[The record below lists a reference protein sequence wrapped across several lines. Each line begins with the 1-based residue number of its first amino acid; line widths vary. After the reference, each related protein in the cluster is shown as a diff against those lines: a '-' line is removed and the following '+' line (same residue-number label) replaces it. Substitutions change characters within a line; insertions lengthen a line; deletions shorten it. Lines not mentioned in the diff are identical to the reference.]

1 VGSAVVHGERALS
14 LRERVAEGRVRARKQ
29 TLIRPSATF
38 SQREKAL
45 SSRFIPNSSIG
56 LK

>member
-1 VGSAVVHGERALS
+1 MGRALS

-29 TLIRPSATF
+29 TPIRPSATF
-38 SQREKAL
+38 SQREKAFAF
-45 SSRFIPNSSIG
+45 RFIPNSSTR